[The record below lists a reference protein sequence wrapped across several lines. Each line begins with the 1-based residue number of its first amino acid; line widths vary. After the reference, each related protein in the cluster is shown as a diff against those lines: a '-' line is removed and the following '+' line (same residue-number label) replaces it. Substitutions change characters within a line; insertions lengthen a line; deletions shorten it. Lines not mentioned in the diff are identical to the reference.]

1 MALPVDTGTLALE
14 ARRVPPDFR
23 LLGGSDENR
32 ILQEQG
38 DAMKINAGMLMNKD
52 LTAVS
57 EDDLIQDAVHVLYSQ
72 RLAGVPV
79 VSTDWDLTGYLS
91 ERDIL
96 QGAVPTFLEIV
107 AHSSFLDN
115 CEGDLVQRLKSIG
128 KQTVSEYMSRE
139 PIFVEPAASLMTVAD
154 LMLRKKI
161 KRLPVAEEGK
171 LVGIID
177 RGAFCEFMMEGN
189 FFDDP
194 IE

>member
-1 MALPVDTGTLALE
+1 
-14 ARRVPPDFR
+14 
-23 LLGGSDENR
+23 
-32 ILQEQG
+32 
-38 DAMKINAGMLMNKD
+38 MKINAGMLMNKD

-57 EDDLIQDAVHVLYSQ
+57 GEDLIQDAVHVLYSQ

-79 VSTDWDLTGYLS
+79 VSEGWELTGYLS

-96 QGAVPTFLEIV
+96 HGAVPTFLEIV

-115 CEGDLVQRLKSIG
+115 CEGDLIQRLKVIG
-128 KQTVSEYMSRE
+128 KQTVKDYMTCE
-139 PIFVEPAASLMTVAD
+139 PVYVEPAASLMTVAD

-161 KRLPVAEEGK
+161 KRLPVAEDGK
-171 LVGIID
+171 LIGIID

-194 IE
+194 VE

>member
-1 MALPVDTGTLALE
+1 
-14 ARRVPPDFR
+14 
-23 LLGGSDENR
+23 
-32 ILQEQG
+32 
-38 DAMKINAGMLMNKD
+38 MKINAGMLMNKD

-79 VSTDWDLTGYLS
+79 VSEDWKLVGYLS

-115 CEGDLVQRLKSIG
+115 CEGDLVQRLRGIG
-128 KQTVSEYMSRE
+128 KQTVSDYMTRE
-139 PIFVEPAASLMTVAD
+139 PVFVEPAASFMTVAD

-171 LVGIID
+171 LIGIID